1 MTRIYLDHAATTPVH
16 PEVIDSLMEAYNA
29 EFGNPS
35 SIHSAGRSA
44 KKLIEDARDVIA
56 KALCA
61 KSREIIFT
69 GSGTEADNLA
79 ITGAARAN
87 RSRGRHIITTKIE
100 HHAVLRT
107 CEALEKEGY
116 DVTYLDVDA
125 QGRVS
130 VEAVEQALRKDT
142 ILVSIIY
149 GNNEVGT
156 IQPIRDIA
164 FLLEDHQAYFH
175 TDAVQTFGKVH
186 VDVQETPIDL
196 LSLSAHKIN
205 GPKGVGALYIR
216 EKTPLIKV
224 IHGGEQERKQRAGTQ
239 NVPGI
244 AGLKKAVE
252 IAQINMDDKIQSLLT
267 FRNVLLETL
276 KGAGIDYQVNGDPEH
291 FLPHIINLYFPGI
304 PLEAMLMNLDLLG
317 VAVSSGSACTAGSV
331 EPSHV
336 LVAMFGAE
344 SEQSKASLRISF
356 GYGLTVEDVKTAAS
370 IIAETVKKLKN
381 N

>member
-87 RSRGRHIITTKIE
+87 RSRGSHIITTKIE

-175 TDAVQTFGKVH
+175 TDAVQTFGTVH

-252 IAQINMDDKIQSLLT
+252 IAQINMDDKIQSLLN

>member
-125 QGRVS
+125 RGRVS